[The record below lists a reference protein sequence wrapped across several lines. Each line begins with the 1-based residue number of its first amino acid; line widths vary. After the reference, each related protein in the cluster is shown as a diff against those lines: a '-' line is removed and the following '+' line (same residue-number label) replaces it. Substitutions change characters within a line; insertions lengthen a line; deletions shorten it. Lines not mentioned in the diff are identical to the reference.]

1 MVSAAAVESTTR
13 QRKEFLVLVGDP
25 KPKNDAKLVP
35 KRSWPARG
43 LIRCHEGS
51 SPLSEGFERAL
62 AERRTVRQLSAL
74 TIDDLCA
81 FLHRVR
87 RTLSYQAVS
96 GGRLRKPSVSAGGL
110 HAIDL
115 IVAGGPGLE
124 YPVVFDDVHGC
135 FVEFEPSD
143 SIALSEALLRLRS
156 IVPSANGHLIVYAAH
171 LERLA
176 CAYEQFEALAL
187 RDAGAID
194 QLLSMA
200 AHDAGFSFVPLGS
213 NGDDAVQ
220 ALKTEG
226 MRLAGVG
233 SGMLGRPRAHD

>member
-1 MVSAAAVESTTR
+1 MP
-13 QRKEFLVLVGDP
+13 VGDP
-25 KPKNDAKLVP
+25 KPKGDAKLVP

-43 LIRCHEGS
+43 VIRCDEGL
-51 SPLSEGFERAL
+51 SPLSDEFERSL
-62 AERRTVRQLSAL
+62 TERRTVRQLNAL
-74 TIDDLCA
+74 TIDDLCV

-87 RTLSYQAVS
+87 RTLSYQPVN

-115 IVAGGPGLE
+115 IVVGGPGLE
-124 YPVVFDDVHGC
+124 FPIVFDDVHSC
-135 FVEFEPSD
+135 FVEFEPADAVAFSQ
-143 SIALSEALLRLRS
+143 ALLRLRS
-156 IVPSANGHLIVYAAH
+156 IVPSANGHLILYAAH

-176 CAYEQFEALAL
+176 SAYEHFEALAL

-220 ALKTEG
+220 ALRAEG
-226 MRLAGVG
+226 MLLAGVG
-233 SGMLGRPRAHD
+233 SGILGRPRAHD

>member
-1 MVSAAAVESTTR
+1 MP
-13 QRKEFLVLVGDP
+13 VGDP
-25 KPKNDAKLVP
+25 KPKNEAKLVP

-43 LIRCHEGS
+43 LIRCDEAS
-51 SPLSEGFERAL
+51 SPLSDEFERVL
-62 AERRTVRQLSAL
+62 AGRRTVRQLSAL
-74 TIDDLCA
+74 TIDDLCV
-81 FLHRVR
+81 FLYRVR
-87 RTLSYQAVS
+87 RTLSYQPTS
-96 GGRLRKPSVSAGGL
+96 GGRLRKPSLSAGGL

-115 IVAGGPGLE
+115 IVAAGPGLE
-124 YPVVFDDVHGC
+124 YPIVFDDVHGC
-135 FVEFEPSD
+135 FVEFESTD
-143 SIALSEALLRLRS
+143 AMAFSEALWRLRS

-200 AHDAGFSFVPLGS
+200 AYDAGFSFVPLGS

-220 ALKTEG
+220 ALSAEG
-226 MRLAGVG
+226 MHLAGVG
-233 SGMLGRPRAHD
+233 SGVLGRPRSQD